1 MILVNIFTAAEL
13 EPLLLRRALADALSV
28 TEDEV
33 DVAEEGKDHIERRWD
48 SPVLC
53 TYRVLALG
61 DVALYLDISI
71 DDGKAV
77 ALGEAE
83 LSLALATVMGT
94 SVLYPAPDLHN
105 DSACLVATADGRTVR
120 CRLEEGDSDDRGFY
134 RVDVVESRVAD
145 LPHARVEIIS
155 EVLEQERLETP
166 LSDAFLATYPNGTT
180 ASVEG
185 RVHYCL
191 WAWARLV
198 CRLTND
204 QWGAAGRY
212 HRALFRRDL
221 EARDDLSQ
229 LVAQVDDRY
238 AVELR
243 AVLAGLDDDFRDATE
258 PGIRPETRCWWWDR
272 ETNIPW

>member
-1 MILVNIFTAAEL
+1 MLANIFTVAEL
-13 EPLLLRRALADALSV
+13 EPMCLGQALAEVLSV

-33 DVAEEGKDHIERRWD
+33 DVAEQGGDQAERRWD

-53 TYRVLALG
+53 TYRFLPPG

-71 DDGKAV
+71 DDGRAA
-77 ALGEAE
+77 ALVEAE
-83 LSLALATVMGT
+83 LSLVLAAQTGT
-94 SVLYPAPDLHN
+94 SVLYPAPDLRN
-105 DSACLVATADGRTVR
+105 DSAYLVATVDGRQVR
-120 CRLEEGDSDDRGFY
+120 CRLQEVDTTDDPAY
-134 RVDVVESRVAD
+134 RVDVVETGVAD
-145 LPHARVEIIS
+145 LPRARVEIIS
-155 EVLEQERLETP
+155 EVLEHERLETP

-198 CRLTND
+198 CRLTNG

-221 EARDDLSQ
+221 EARDDLDQ
-229 LVAQVDDRY
+229 LVAQVGDRY
-238 AVELR
+238 AMGLR
-243 AVLAGLDDDFRDATE
+243 AVLTRLDNDFRDATE
-258 PGIRPETRCWWWDR
+258 GGTCPETERWWWGRDA
-272 ETNIPW
+272 NIPW

>member
-1 MILVNIFTAAEL
+1 MILANIFTVAEL
-13 EPLLLRRALADALSV
+13 EPLWLRRALADVLSV

-33 DVAEEGKDHIERRWD
+33 DVAEVGKVHIERRWD

-53 TYRVLALG
+53 TYQVLPPG

-71 DDGKAV
+71 DDGRA
-77 ALGEAE
+77 AGLSEAE
-83 LSLALATVMGT
+83 LSLALAALTGT
-94 SVLYPAPDLHN
+94 SVLYPAPDLDN
-105 DSACLVATADGRTVR
+105 DSAYLVATADGRKVR
-120 CRLEEGDSDDRGFY
+120 CRLEDDDSGDDPAY

-155 EVLEQERLETP
+155 EVLEHERLATP
-166 LSDAFLATYPNGTT
+166 LSDVFLATYPTGTT

-185 RVHYCL
+185 GVHYCL
-191 WAWARLV
+191 WVWERLV

-204 QWGAAGRY
+204 RWGAGGRY

-221 EARDDLSQ
+221 VARDDLDQ
-229 LVAQVDDRY
+229 LVAKVDDRY
-238 AVELR
+238 AMELR
-243 AVLAGLDDDFRDATE
+243 AVLARLDDDFRDSTE
-258 PGIRPETRCWWWDR
+258 PGMRPVTERWWWDR